1 MSLWGHSQSHGL
13 TPRVFSVSNS
23 FFVSAESENRKN
35 LPQVRTDATRG
46 VVFVLGCAFYVTWGL
61 GRGLV
66 WSVLVKNTGRLGS
79 DSWGEG
85 DPIAPVHLTSL
96 VLLFLKILLTNS

>member
-1 MSLWGHSQSHGL
+1 MSSG
-13 TPRVFSVSNS
+13 F
-23 FFVSAESENRKN
+23 ENRKN
-35 LPQVRTDATRG
+35 LPQVRTDATRR
-46 VVFVLGCAFYVTWGL
+46 VVCVGLCILCYLGL
-61 GRGLV
+61 GGLV
-66 WSVLVKNTGRLGS
+66 WSVILKSTERLGS